1 MGLCVSPLGDEA
13 SDFWLACS
21 RRYRCRSG
29 CPSRRP
35 RGRWAGASIFRD
47 GTRHN
52 AVTDR
57 SGTKFF
63 RGDLGRKPLPASTL
77 VAHGAAIKAQ
87 GWRASLF
94 RGRGGFGWRVFPSGS
109 ANSDRAADCS
119 QDQSRFCGCASSPN
133 DLNFPDVLTRYCA
146 LRPSTTDKL
155 IRERRSLPES
165 CRKTRKC
172 RNFRSSLWQHWCRR

>member
-1 MGLCVSPLGDEA
+1 MPG
-13 SDFWLACS
+13 
-21 RRYRCRSG
+21 RYRRCSG
-29 CPSRRP
+29 CPSRGP

-63 RGDLGRKPLPASTL
+63 SGDLGRSAAAWQYRRISWRRDQSAR
-77 VAHGAAIKAQ
+77 VARELIS
-87 GWRASLF
+87 RP
-94 RGRGGFGWRVFPSGS
+94 RGGFGWRELPSGS
-109 ANSDRAADCS
+109 ANSDRAADCG
-119 QDQSRFCGCASSPN
+119 QDQSRFCCCASTPN
-133 DLNFPDVLTRYCA
+133 DDLNFPHVLARYCA
-146 LRPSTTDKL
+146 LRPSTTDEV

-172 RNFRSSLWQHWCRR
+172 RNFRSSLWQRWCRR